1 MTMKSYQTVQ
11 FEFDDSEKEILEK
24 AREIMR
30 KTKET
35 FFLEKMLEHQQ
46 KMEDAM
52 ELIWQIYTGKEIVE

>member
-11 FEFDDSEKEILEK
+11 FELDDSEKEILEK

-30 KTKET
+30 KAKET

-52 ELIWQIYTGKEIVE
+52 ELVWQIYTGKEIVE